1 MKLRDHLE
9 KSFLEAAPLESGTLP
24 DGHHPEI
31 WTYEKIASAFKLF
44 EATTLNPPSES
55 SGSID
60 TRTMSKLLLEK
71 VRCIGNLLG
80 SENRPAPETDF
91 NELVFG
97 TSSPPIPSQKE
108 LIYWYDNP

>member
-9 KSFLEAAPLESGTLP
+9 KSFLEAAPLMSGTLP

-31 WTYEKIASAFKLF
+31 WTSEKIASAFKLF
-44 EATTLNPPSES
+44 EATTSNAPSES
-55 SGSID
+55 NGSID

-71 VRCIGNLLG
+71 VRCIGNLLS
-80 SENRPAPETDF
+80 SENRPAPDSDF

-97 TSSPPIPSQKE
+97 TSAPPVPSQEE
-108 LIYWYDNP
+108 LIYWYHDP

>member
-31 WTYEKIASAFKLF
+31 WTSEKIASAFKLL
-44 EATTLNPPSES
+44 EATTSNTVGASN
-55 SGSID
+55 GSID

-71 VRCIGNLLG
+71 VRCIGNLL
-80 SENRPAPETDF
+80 SSRNQPASETDF

-97 TSSPPIPSQKE
+97 TSAPPVPSQKE